1 MPEKMESQNG
11 SFGSAITS
19 RLSLATKLYS
29 IFGLFALLTAAT
41 TVLSGYNTRRN
52 AELTEAIETANRAAL
67 NVERV
72 NSLVYAIVM
81 ESRGVY
87 ISTEPAVVKKY
98 GDGLLKFNDQILA
111 VVKNWEAIV
120 QADDAEQFAVFKKRI
135 EQFVDFRK
143 ELVRRGIE
151 IGAAAGREWGDN
163 DANRAVRIALNKDL
177 EALSKVYVERGKQI
191 SRQDD
196 VNRTMAVLLTGLG
209 GLALVLVGIG
219 VMIIARSVARPLSVI
234 TATIKRVAE
243 GAEGV
248 EVPHTNRGDEIGAL
262 ARAIQIFKEAM
273 DRNRNLNSQVV
284 TDSRAREE
292 RAKHI
297 EASVE
302 QFRGAIGG
310 VLRTVTDNASAMRDT
325 AQSITRVTSDANGR
339 AVAAAGAT
347 EQASSNVNAVAS
359 AAEELSASVEEIGR
373 QVRQSTG
380 MVEQAGLRTEKSI
393 TEIESLAAATQRIDG
408 VLTLIQAIAEQ
419 TNLLA
424 LNATI
429 EAARAGEAGRG
440 FAVVAHEVKALAGQ
454 TAKATAEIG
463 QNVGMIQTSTRNAV
477 DAVREIG
484 NAVRDIN
491 EVTSNIAGAVGQQ
504 DAATR
509 EISANAQLAAHGNV
523 TLVANISSLSDAIGE
538 TDKTATSVL
547 SASTELTST
556 AETLSREVDK
566 FFSNLRADPVDRHR
580 DDAPRTGT
588 AAR

>member
-1 MPEKMESQNG
+1 M
-11 SFGSAITS
+11 TS

-29 IFGLFALLTAAT
+29 VFALFALLTAAIT
-41 TVLSGYNTRRN
+41 ILSDYNTRRN
-52 AELTEAIETANRAAL
+52 AELTEAVETASRAAL

-81 ESRGVY
+81 ESRGIY
-87 ISTEPAVVKKY
+87 MSTEAAVVKKY
-98 GDGLLKFNDQILA
+98 GDGLLKFNEQILG
-111 VVKNWEAIV
+111 VVKNWESIV
-120 QADDAEQFAVFKKRI
+120 RADDSEQFAVFKKRI

-143 ELVRRGIE
+143 ELVRRGVE
-151 IGAAAGREWGDN
+151 MGAAAGREWGDN
-163 DANRAVRIALNKDL
+163 DGNRAVRSALNKDL
-177 EALSKVYVERGKQI
+177 EALSKVYAERGKQI
-191 SRQDD
+191 ARQDD
-196 VNRTMAVLLTGLG
+196 VNRTMALVLTCLC
-209 GLALVLVGIG
+209 GLALVVVVIG
-219 VMIIARSVARPLSVI
+219 VLIISRSVARPLAVI

-243 GAEGV
+243 GAEDV
-248 EVPHTNRGDEIGAL
+248 EVPHTDRADEIGAL
-262 ARAIQIFKEAM
+262 ARAIRIFQGAM
-273 DRNRNLNSQVV
+273 DGNRSLNSRVV
-284 TDSRAREE
+284 QDSKAREE
-292 RAKHI
+292 RAEHI
-297 EASVE
+297 EASVDE
-302 QFRGAIGG
+302 FRAAIGG
-310 VLRTVTDNASAMRDT
+310 VLRAVTDNASAMRDT
-325 AQSITRVTSDANGR
+325 AQSITRVASDASGR
-339 AVAAAGAT
+339 AVAASGAT

-373 QVRQSTG
+373 QVRQSSG

-408 VLTLIQAIAEQ
+408 VLTLIQTIAEQ

-440 FAVVAHEVKALAGQ
+440 FAVVAHEVKALAEQ

-463 QNVGMIQTSTRNAV
+463 QNVSMIQTSTRNAV

-509 EISANAQLAAHGNV
+509 EISVNAQSAAQGNE

-538 TDKTATSVL
+538 TNKTATSVL

-566 FFSNLRADPVDRHR
+566 FFSNLRADPLDRHR
-580 DDAPRTGT
+580 DDARRTGT